1 MTPPTQP
8 PSATAARERRRA
20 QQRRR
25 RRRRV
30 VTLVSVAI
38 VAMAGGAWWWLAQR
52 PEGSEAASGPSF
64 LEVAPRTYQVTV
76 PAPGTLQAATTA
88 EIRTITSGTVTYASA
103 LGERVTSGDT
113 VARLDP
119 ADLERDV
126 RDAELALERSERAL
140 TAARADR
147 VDVERS
153 LTNAVDDAERRLQ
166 RARDAAADAA
176 ARLDLATRLA
186 DVGGASPRELADA
199 QAARATALEEV
210 ASAERAL
217 VTARGDLDTRVAKT
231 ERDLA
236 DALAA
241 VEQAQVKLER
251 ARAALAGTT
260 LVAPFDGVVSEV
272 RIAAGGFAGSNATV
286 LTLAD
291 DRRLELVAQVDESE
305 ISQIEV
311 GQSARVTVMALAN
324 RTVQANVVAVAPG
337 ARTSQNI
344 PVFEIVLGID
354 NADGALRP
362 GMTGEAEVVVR
373 QETDTVT
380 LPAAAVTRNPRGD
393 GVVAVLLNDGE
404 IERRQVE
411 VVATVGASLVVRGD
425 LPAGTQVEVPA
436 TNAVAA
442 TPSAAPGLLP
452 TTQMTRELVPGA
464 VPNPGAVPGS
474 GAGRAAGGGGGGG
487 Q

>member
-8 PSATAARERRRA
+8 PSATAARERRRS

-25 RRRRV
+25 RRRWAA
-30 VTLVSVAI
+30 TLATVAI
-38 VAMAGGAWWWLAQR
+38 VGAAGGAWWWLTQR
-52 PEGSEAASGPSF
+52 PEGAEAASGPSY
-64 LEVAPRTYQVTV
+64 LEVTPRTYQVTV

-88 EIRTITSGTVTYASA
+88 EMRT
-103 LGERVTSGDT
+103 VTSGSVSWTAALGDRVAIGDA

-119 ADLERDV
+119 TDLERDL

-166 RARDAAADAA
+166 RALDEAAEATAK
-176 ARLDLATRLA
+176 LDLTTRLA
-186 DVGGASPRELADA
+186 DVGSASPRELADA
-199 QAARATALEEV
+199 QSARANALDDV

-217 VTARGDLDTRVAKT
+217 AAARDDLDTRIAKA

-236 DALAA
+236 DAIAA
-241 VEQAQVKLER
+241 IEQAQVKLER
-251 ARAALAGTT
+251 AAAALAGAT
-260 LVAPFDGVVSEV
+260 LIAPFDGVVSEV
-272 RIAAGGFAGSNATV
+272 RIAAGGFAGSNATL
-286 LTLAD
+286 LTIAD
-291 DRRLELVAQVDESE
+291 DRRLELVAQVDETE

-324 RTVQANVVAVAPG
+324 RSVQASVVAVAPG

-344 PVFEIVLGID
+344 PVFEVVLGID

-373 QETDTVT
+373 QEADTVT

-393 GVVAVLLNDGE
+393 GVVAVLLDDGE
-404 IERRQVE
+404 TERRQVE

-436 TNAVAA
+436 ANAVATAPSA
-442 TPSAAPGLLP
+442 TPGILP
-452 TTQMTRELVPGA
+452 STQLTRELVPGA
-464 VPNPGAVPGS
+464 VPAPGTLPGS
-474 GAGRAAGGGGGGG
+474 GGGRGAGGGGG

>member
-25 RRRRV
+25 RRRWAA
-30 VTLVSVAI
+30 TLTTVAI
-38 VAMAGGAWWWLAQR
+38 VGAAGGAWWWLTLR
-52 PEGSEAASGPSF
+52 PEGAEAASGPSY
-64 LEVAPRTYQVTV
+64 LEVTPRTYQVTV

-88 EIRTITSGTVTYASA
+88 ELRTVASGTVTYAA
-103 LGERVTSGDT
+103 PLGARVVAGEV

-119 ADLERDV
+119 SDLERDL

-153 LTNAVDDAERRLQ
+153 LTDAVDDAERRLQ
-166 RARDAAADAA
+166 RALDGAADAA
-176 ARLDLATRLA
+176 AKLDLTTRLA
-186 DVGGASPRELADA
+186 DVGSASPRELADA
-199 QAARATALEEV
+199 QSARATALDDA

-217 VTARGDLDTRVAKT
+217 VAARDDLDTRIAKA

-236 DALAA
+236 DAVAA

-251 ARAALAGTT
+251 AEASLAGAT
-260 LVAPFDGVVSEV
+260 LLAPFDGVVSEV
-272 RIAAGGFAGSNATV
+272 RIAAGGFAGSNATL
-286 LTLAD
+286 LTIAD
-291 DRRLELVAQVDESE
+291 DRRLELVAQVDETE

-311 GQSARVTVMALAN
+311 GQSARVTVMALAD
-324 RTVQANVVAVAPG
+324 RSVQASVVAVAPG

-344 PVFEIVLGID
+344 PVFEVVLGID

-373 QETDTVT
+373 QEADTVT

-393 GVVAVLLNDGE
+393 GVVAVLLDDGE
-404 IERRQVE
+404 TERRQVE

-436 TNAVAA
+436 ANAVAA
-442 TPSAAPGLLP
+442 APSATPGILP
-452 TTQMTRELVPGA
+452 STQLTRELVPGA
-464 VPNPGAVPGS
+464 VPAPGMVPGS
-474 GAGRAAGGGGGGG
+474 GAGRGAGGGGG

>member
-25 RRRRV
+25 RRRWA
-30 VTLVSVAI
+30 VTLTTLAI
-38 VAMAGGAWWWLAQR
+38 VGAAGGAWWWPTQR
-52 PEGSEAASGPSF
+52 PEDAATASGPSY
-64 LEVAPRTYQVTV
+64 LEVVSRTYQVTV

-88 EIRTITSGTVTYASA
+88 EIRTVTSGAVTWTATLA
-103 LGERVTSGDT
+103 ARVTEGDT

-119 ADLERDV
+119 TDLERDV

-153 LTNAVDDAERRLQ
+153 LNDAVDDAERRLQ
-166 RARDAAADAA
+166 RILDGAADAA
-176 ARLDLATRLA
+176 AKLDLTIRLA
-186 DVGGASPRELADA
+186 DVGSASPRELADA
-199 QAARATALEEV
+199 QSARATALEEV
-210 ASAERAL
+210 ADSERAL
-217 VTARGDLDTRVAKT
+217 ATARGDLDTRVAKA

-236 DALAA
+236 DAVAA

-251 ARAALAGTT
+251 TEADLVGAT
-260 LVAPFDGVVSEV
+260 LIAPFDGVVSEV

-291 DRRLELVAQVDESE
+291 DRRLELVAQVDETE

-324 RTVQANVVAVAPG
+324 RTVQASVVAVAPG

-373 QETDTVT
+373 EEPDTVT

-393 GVVAVLLNDGE
+393 GVVAVLLDDGE
-404 IERRQVE
+404 TERRQVE

-425 LPAGTQVEVPA
+425 LPAGTQVEIPA
-436 TNAVAA
+436 ANAVATAPSA
-442 TPSAAPGLLP
+442 TPGILP
-452 TTQMTRELVPGA
+452 STQLTRELVPGA
-464 VPNPGAVPGS
+464 VPAPGAVPG
-474 GAGRAAGGGGGGG
+474 AGGGRGAGGGGG